1 MKSALIALLWA
12 AAVWVSGC
20 STAELQSQAAT
31 IARLEGRL
39 VEMQSETARIPNLQR
54 QLNEL
59 RSSRDTLQ
67 ERLNIAEQRLGV
79 RPFQSEKVHVLP
91 QPIPLDLPDAVRIE
105 HVGGPAKR
113 AGIRRHLAEQ
123 RGTVIAFWA
132 TWCVPCT
139 SDEELVHLATL
150 QAELRS
156 QNADLLSMA
165 IDDLEKVRT
174 SPKASRW
181 IHPLWHLMDG
191 HMELPPREFI
201 QRVGVNLPLFLVV
214 DSAGRMHSYVNRRLD
229 DETVRDLVTAVLQL
243 R

>member
-1 MKSALIALLWA
+1 MSL
-12 AAVWVSGC
+12 SGC
-20 STAELQSQAAT
+20 AAAELQSQAAT
-31 IARLEGRL
+31 IARLEGDL
-39 VEMQSETARIPNLQR
+39 VALQTRALRIPDLQR

-59 RSSRDTLQ
+59 RSSRDGLQ
-67 ERLNIAEQRLGV
+67 ERLNVAEQRLGM
-79 RPFQSEKVHVLP
+79 RPFHSEKVHVLP
-91 QPIPLDLPDAVRIE
+91 TPIPLDLPDAVRIE

-113 AGIRRHLAEQ
+113 TGLRRHLADQ

-139 SDEELVHLATL
+139 SDEELGHLATL

-165 IDDLEKVRT
+165 IDDLDKVRA
-174 SPKASRW
+174 SPRASRW
-181 IHPLWHLMDG
+181 IHPLWHVMDG